1 MTFSLIAG
9 QTEAKSALRQMAQSG
24 RAPHALMICGPTG
37 AGSLALGVSVARA
50 LLCARL
56 SPGGDPCESCNSCRK
71 TARYIHPDLH
81 FSFPTV
87 GANSLSSESLPLWRQ
102 ALADNPLMAPA
113 RWLQI
118 LGAENKQGNITRNE
132 CQSILQKLSLTSV
145 EGRAKVLLMW
155 LPEYLGKEGNR
166 LLKMIEEPPENTY
179 FILICEQLE
188 AVLPTVLS
196 RCQLVR
202 APLLS
207 DEEVRGYL
215 QERLHLGPEQA
226 ARIAFLAEGD
236 LNRAIE
242 LTQNESQDNSEQL
255 LDWLRKCWRGYGPDL
270 VKWTEQFAAMGKE
283 NQKQFFAYG
292 LHFLRELLILRNA
305 PDSAVRLQ
313 ESERLTATNVN
324 KVLDLEKI
332 AQIARIFDQNLYYAE
347 RNANLKIMLMNTS
360 IKVHQLLKS

>member
-1 MTFSLIAG
+1 MNFSLIAG
-9 QTEAKSALRQMAQSG
+9 QTETKSSLRRMAQSG

-37 AGSLALGVSVARA
+37 AGSLALGLAMARV
-50 LLCARL
+50 LLCFQ
-56 SPGGDPCESCNSCRK
+56 PTPEGDPCESCNACRK
-71 TARYIHPDLH
+71 TARHIHPDLH

-87 GANSLSSESLPLWRQ
+87 GANALSADSLPAWRK
-102 ALADNPLMAPA
+102 ALTDNPLLSPSQ
-113 RWLQI
+113 WLQI

-132 CQSILQKLSLTSV
+132 CQAILQKLSLTSV
-145 EGRAKVLLMW
+145 EGRARVALIW

-179 FILICEQLE
+179 FILVCEQLE

-202 APLLS
+202 APLLR
-207 DEEVRGYL
+207 DVEVREYL
-215 QERLHLGPEQA
+215 QAHQGLEPERA

-242 LTQNESQDNSEQL
+242 LSQDESQDNSAQL

-283 NQKQFFAYG
+283 SQKQFFVYG
-292 LHFLRELLILRNA
+292 LHFLRELLVLRSA
-305 PDSAVRLQ
+305 PGSAVRLQ
-313 ESERLTATNVN
+313 ETERITALNVN

-332 AQIARIFDQNLYYAE
+332 AQIAHIFNENLYYAE
-347 RNANLKIMLMNTS
+347 RNANPKMMLLNTS
-360 IKVHQLLKS
+360 VKVHQLLKG